1 MTALETLTYPEV
13 EALVARGAVAL
24 WPIGS
29 TEAHGPHLPLNTDV
43 VIAEHTARRA
53 AEVLDTAGTPTV
65 VAPPL
70 ALTVT
75 EFARPFA
82 GTLSVPRETALALVR
97 DGALALAAQ
106 GFRAVVLVNGHLE
119 PAHRFMLR
127 DAVKAAR
134 ALAVERG
141 APVRVAIADPADA
154 RWSSSFGDEFKSGSC
169 HAGQYE
175 TSLILAARPELV
187 RDAERAHLPRLDIDL
202 VARIKG
208 GARDFAEAGAPQAY
222 CGTPGAAS
230 AAEGEA
236 AYAKLAEVTATIVR
250 ELLEAP

>member
-1 MTALETLTYPEV
+1 MSLELAHLTYPEV
-13 EALVARGAVAL
+13 EALAARGAVVL

-29 TEAHGPHLPLNTDV
+29 TEAHGPHLPLSTDV
-43 VIAEHTARRA
+43 IIAEHTARRA
-53 AEVLDTAGTPTV
+53 AAQLTAHGTPAV

-82 GTLSVPRETALALVR
+82 GTLSLPRETALAVVR

-106 GFRAVVLVNGHLE
+106 GFAAVVLVNGHLE

-134 ALAVERG
+134 ALGPACPLG
-141 APVRVAIADPADA
+141 IADPADA
-154 RWSSSFGDEFKSGSC
+154 RWASSLTAEFQSGSC

-175 TSLILAARPELV
+175 TSLVLAARPELV
-187 RDAERAHLPRLDIDL
+187 RATAALPALEIDL
-202 VARIKG
+202 VAHIKG

-222 CGTPGAAS
+222 CGAPAA
-230 AAEGEA
+230 ATVAEGEA
-236 AYAKLAEVTATIVR
+236 SYTRLAEVTTLVVR
-250 ELLEAP
+250 ELLAARTTP